1 MLDCNERTVN
11 LLAVKKSLTFK
22 LWFISFSLIKARKNT
37 FLAFGRISK
46 ISQFTL
52 QINMSSKHRQLRTQ
66 KKLAFFLIFGQK
78 SNERGNVK
86 LNSSENNF
94 ERLRS
99 PILWHAWLQ

>member
-1 MLDCNERTVN
+1 MLDYNERAMN

-22 LWFISFSLIKARKNT
+22 LWFISFSLIKARKIH

-52 QINMSSKHRQLRTQ
+52 KINISSKHRQLRTQ
-66 KKLAFFLIFGQK
+66 KKLAFFLIFGQQ

-99 PILWHAWLQ
+99 LFLWHAWLQ